1 MIIWVVDVGNRE
13 KLSRNTYISVD
24 LLVGLGRAAA
34 EIAEFPLVVG
44 AEKHVLRLDIPVRN
58 GRLLGVHVRQAL
70 DNVRGYRDHL
80 GLGQALGALISS
92 ILDQVE

>member
-1 MIIWVVDVGNRE
+1 M
-13 KLSRNTYISVD
+13 
-24 LLVGLGRAAA
+24 VGLGRAAA
-34 EIAEFPLVVG
+34 EIAEFPLVID